1 MQNTFETQNLPYLK
15 ELLSVDT
22 MGRMSDMNQIFP
34 QFVMSAHL
42 EEDFKPF
49 LDEIMKKTVLNGDQV
64 PMDQAKTERANRN
77 KLIGLY
83 RTFFFGDPVSD
94 LEFAIERE
102 YVGYK
107 MDKESRYLQTQV
119 NFTQKRILS
128 IAQSSLNPIKEEEP
142 VSEIQLLKI

>member
-1 MQNTFETQNLPYLK
+1 MNKTFETQSLPYLK
-15 ELLSVDT
+15 ELLDIDT
-22 MGRMSDMNQIFP
+22 MGRMADMNQICP

-49 LDEIMKKTVLNGDQV
+49 LDEVMKKTVLNGDQV
-64 PMDQAKTERANRN
+64 PLEFAKTERANRN

-102 YVGYK
+102 YVSYK
-107 MDKESRYLQTQV
+107 IDKDARYAQTKV
-119 NFTQKRILS
+119 LVCLS
-128 IAQSSLNPIKEEEP
+128 ECAL
-142 VSEIQLLKI
+142 